1 MSNLNQNQNISNI
14 NGIRNPEEEQICK
27 NIQNNNIPLSFNEKT
42 NSIRKSNLNNQN
54 NVIVFGERGVDKSFI
69 SSFEQDD
76 SKQNNMNK
84 SNNKNVVIK
93 SIKESFK
100 SGKAEQNNKEN
111 TFLMSS
117 KMKKENIE
125 KSKNNNQTIA
135 IRESSKLAKVPNPFY
150 SGKNINILNQSK
162 MNKTKD
168 KLKNPQIVANNN
180 NIQNQNNFP
189 YNDNKNINQNLAI
202 ISNDINNNLI
212 NQNNNI
218 KEIQPN
224 QIQNQN
230 KEVINIQQN
239 NNNIIIN
246 NMNKNSNNM
255 NKNTTNKSNNNSEP
269 YNFNRY
275 KKVSLCGLQNLGNTS
290 YLNSVLQFI
299 CSIRQVASYFVN
311 PKNGNFFEKNVDK
324 YPLSYVMHRLCFHL
338 YPYPELDYKE
348 IYKPDSIMQIL
359 GLYNVIYQDYGEK
372 NPNEFILFLLNK
384 LHEELNTIKIKNESN
399 VNFDKIK
406 DDKNAIIK
414 SGMKNFINNNNS
426 IISNYFV
433 WFEIKNIHCIKC
445 SRDIYSFN
453 NFPTFELNIIEIA
466 KVKNIQNVKIEDC
479 LEFYE
484 LNKLQKTFCSSCK
497 NYEQL
502 TSRNKIY
509 SSPNFFLFLLD
520 LKENK
525 TTPTKYELNGIVF
538 FDLNKN
544 KYNALCISPVDKRWY
559 LFDDKNVDLFDFN
572 DFNNFYVKGGGCVPR
587 ILLYNGSIKK

>member
-1 MSNLNQNQNISNI
+1 
-14 NGIRNPEEEQICK
+14 
-27 NIQNNNIPLSFNEKT
+27 
-42 NSIRKSNLNNQN
+42 
-54 NVIVFGERGVDKSFI
+54 
-69 SSFEQDD
+69 
-76 SKQNNMNK
+76 
-84 SNNKNVVIK
+84 
-93 SIKESFK
+93 
-100 SGKAEQNNKEN
+100 
-111 TFLMSS
+111 
-117 KMKKENIE
+117 
-125 KSKNNNQTIA
+125 
-135 IRESSKLAKVPNPFY
+135 
-150 SGKNINILNQSK
+150 
-162 MNKTKD
+162 
-168 KLKNPQIVANNN
+168 
-180 NIQNQNNFP
+180 
-189 YNDNKNINQNLAI
+189 
-202 ISNDINNNLI
+202 
-212 NQNNNI
+212 
-218 KEIQPN
+218 
-224 QIQNQN
+224 
-230 KEVINIQQN
+230 
-239 NNNIIIN
+239 
-246 NMNKNSNNM
+246 
-255 NKNTTNKSNNNSEP
+255 
-269 YNFNRY
+269 
-275 KKVSLCGLQNLGNTS
+275 VSLCGLQNLGNTS

-338 YPYPELDYKE
+338 YPYPELNYRE

-384 LHEELNTIKIKNESN
+384 LHEELNAIKIKNESN

-406 DDKNAIIK
+406 DDKNAIINN
-414 SGMKNFINNNNS
+414 GMKNFINNNNS

-445 SRDIYSFN
+445 SKDIYSFN

-525 TTPTKYELNGIVF
+525 NINFIIEPRINLEKFIENKTTPTKYELNGIVF